1 MSTLPIGNRSP
12 LLYPNVTNSG
22 DFKSGE
28 VVATTPL
35 GRDEN
40 GKNLVA
46 YIVRTEEEVPAYKLP
61 TNLANGNRPKKS
73 FLSDAA
79 PQDPLLTEPP
89 VKPRS
94 DKTPSATTAPSR
106 SYESSE
112 TSAQYIKPDELLS
125 RLEQSQV
132 EQLRAR
138 DNAVRGD
145 GATIDDGAGNALL
158 TTLIYNTGPDGRRYA
173 VGVSAPLLTAQ
184 QTDISESADDDE
196 PASALEK
203 AAQAYKK
210 SAYYNSTDF
219 RSGLLNKAI

>member
-1 MSTLPIGNRSP
+1 MSTFPVGTRSP

-22 DFKSGE
+22 DLKPGE

-61 TNLANGNRPKKS
+61 NSSNNNTPKKS

-79 PQDPLLTEPP
+79 VTQLQQQQAQAKPKAEKQPQP
-89 VKPRS
+89 K
-94 DKTPSATTAPSR
+94 
-106 SYESSE
+106 SE
-112 TSAQYIKPDELLS
+112 NTSAQFIKPDDLLS

-132 EQLRAR
+132 DQLRAR
-138 DNAVRGD
+138 NEAVRTDTTALNDGD
-145 GATIDDGAGNALL
+145 GNPLL
-158 TTLIYNTGPDGRRYA
+158 TSLIYNTGPDGRRYA
-173 VGVSAPLLTAQ
+173 VGVSAPLLTKQGFSTPQADADE
-184 QTDISESADDDE
+184 TTSTAISRATS
-196 PASALEK
+196 
-203 AAQAYKK
+203 AYKQ
-210 SAYYNSTDF
+210 SAYFNATDF